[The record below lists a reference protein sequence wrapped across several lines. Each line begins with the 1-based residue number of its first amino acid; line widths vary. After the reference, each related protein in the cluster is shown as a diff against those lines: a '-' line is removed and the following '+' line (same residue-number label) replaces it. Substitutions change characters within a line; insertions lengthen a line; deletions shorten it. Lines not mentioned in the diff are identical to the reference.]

1 MVNTTDYQ
9 HDYMEKVKKLNWLGK
24 GKQQKVFSISQKK
37 NCKFLLRVD
46 AMIDLGQC

>member
-24 GKQQKVFSISQKK
+24 GKQLIR
-37 NCKFLLRVD
+37 KFFQFRRKRITSFFYVL
-46 AMIDLGQC
+46 MP